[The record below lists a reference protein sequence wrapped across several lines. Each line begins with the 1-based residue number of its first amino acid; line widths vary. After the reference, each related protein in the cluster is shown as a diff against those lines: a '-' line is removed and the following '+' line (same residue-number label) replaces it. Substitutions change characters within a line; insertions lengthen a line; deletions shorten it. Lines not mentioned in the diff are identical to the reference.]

1 MDYYMCYH
9 CILYL
14 RAFFFFPEKIS
25 KKECATRLVC
35 RGIKLNIHNK
45 SVSVK
50 VSVLTHSN
58 SQENLLNST
67 SAYSDLHCT
76 QFML

>member
-1 MDYYMCYH
+1 MCVIIAFYT
-9 CILYL
+9 CVF
-14 RAFFFFPEKIS
+14 FFFFPRENIS
-25 KKECATRLVC
+25 KKECAARLVC
-35 RGIKLNIHNK
+35 RGIKLNIHNR
-45 SVSVK
+45 SVSVQ

-58 SQENLLNST
+58 SQENLLKNSI